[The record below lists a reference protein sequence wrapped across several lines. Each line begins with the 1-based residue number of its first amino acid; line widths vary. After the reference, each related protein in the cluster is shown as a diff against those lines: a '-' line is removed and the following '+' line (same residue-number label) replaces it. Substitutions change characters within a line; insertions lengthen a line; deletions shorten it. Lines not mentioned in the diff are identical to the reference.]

1 MISVTITREELT
13 SRDACEPSI
22 VFFEWLV
29 DAQDR
34 DDSVYFREWTT
45 LHSIWLA
52 VVRPNDAAWLRSRGL
67 IPQLSGADLS
77 RVNLSGANLSGADL
91 SCAQNAQMAF
101 AMTVILPVGDL
112 IGWKKALRPDGK
124 SCLIKLR
131 IPPEAKRSN
140 ASGRKCRAEF
150 VEVLAIDGAESAY
163 TENYGPRTE
172 YRVGGIV
179 RPDSWDEDRWC
190 ECSHGIH
197 FYITREEAE
206 AWNV

>member
-67 IPQLSGADLS
+67 IPQLSGAGLSGAGLSGADLS
-77 RVNLSGANLSGADL
+77 RAELSRADLSGANLSRAELSRADLSRADLSGADL
-91 SCAQNAQMAF
+91 SGANLSRAALSRANLYGANLSGSNLFGANLSGSNLFGANLYGAF
-101 AMTVILPVGDL
+101 MDATYYPYGAVPA
-112 IGWKKALRPDGK
+112 GWNRDAGGYLR
-124 SCLIKLR
+124 
-131 IPPEAKRSN
+131 
-140 ASGRKCRAEF
+140 RA
-150 VEVLAIDGAESAY
+150 
-163 TENYGPRTE
+163 T
-172 YRVGGIV
+172 
-179 RPDSWDEDRWC
+179 
-190 ECSHGIH
+190 
-197 FYITREEAE
+197 
-206 AWNV
+206 

>member
-1 MISVTITREELT
+1 MKTYTPDELK
-13 SRDACEPSI
+13 I
-22 VFFEWLV
+22 VLEKHEKWLKGL
-29 DAQDR
+29 DGGERADLSCA
-34 DDSVYFREWTT
+34 DLSGANLFRAN
-45 LHSIWLA
+45 LFRA
-52 VVRPNDAAWLRSRGL
+52 N
-67 IPQLSGADLS
+67 LSGADLS
-77 RVNLSGANLSGADL
+77 GADLSGANLSGADL

>member
-1 MISVTITREELT
+1 MKTYTQDELK
-13 SRDACEPSI
+13 I
-22 VFFEWLV
+22 VLEKHEKWLK
-29 DAQDR
+29 
-34 DDSVYFREWTT
+34 
-45 LHSIWLA
+45 
-52 VVRPNDAAWLRSRGL
+52 GL
-67 IPQLSGADLS
+67 DGGERADLSGADLS
-77 RVNLSGANLSGADL
+77 GANLFRANLFRANLSCANLFRANLFRANLSGADLSGANL

>member
-67 IPQLSGADLS
+67 IPQLSGAG
-77 RVNLSGANLSGADL
+77 LSGASMDAAYYPYGAVP
-91 SCAQNAQMAF
+91 A
-101 AMTVILPVGDL
+101 
-112 IGWKKALRPDGK
+112 GWNRDAGGYLR
-124 SCLIKLR
+124 
-131 IPPEAKRSN
+131 
-140 ASGRKCRAEF
+140 RA
-150 VEVLAIDGAESAY
+150 
-163 TENYGPRTE
+163 T
-172 YRVGGIV
+172 
-179 RPDSWDEDRWC
+179 
-190 ECSHGIH
+190 
-197 FYITREEAE
+197 
-206 AWNV
+206 